1 MSYCSKTDNS
11 TTNPIYLDADI
22 HDDDHIYDNLKGLD
36 GQSTADS
43 FSDSVID
50 YCEKTRFADM

>member
-1 MSYCSKTDNS
+1 MYYCKTDNS

-22 HDDDHIYDNLKGLD
+22 DGDHVYDNLKGLD
-36 GQSTADS
+36 GQSTTES

-50 YCEKTRFADM
+50 YCEKTRFADTY